1 MSGRT
6 ADGVG
11 SGPPAGAGYR
21 IGVDV
26 GGTFTDCVL
35 MRPDGSVVLEK
46 APTTPGDQSDGVIAA
61 LGQAADAEGISLEQ
75 LLAQSQTIVHGT
87 TTGDNTMIQMTGAP
101 TGLLVTRGF
110 RDEIEFRRCYKEDI
124 WDPSLPA
131 PYPIAR
137 RRVRL
142 EVDERMTA
150 EGEVL
155 DPLDE
160 EGVRKAT
167 ARLRAFGVTSIAISF
182 LHSYLNNAHEL
193 RAREIVLD
201 EYPDVEMVS
210 LSHEVL
216 PKPPE
221 FERTSTTLVNAYVGP
236 PIARYL
242 GRLTT
247 RLAEAGYRHE
257 LLVAT
262 SSGGVATADAAARRA
277 VATIGSGPTGGVTA
291 AAKVARTADL
301 GDVVSV
307 DMGGTSYDVCLIR
320 DGRPEIK
327 MDWNWFHRYCI
338 GIPMIDIPSIGAG
351 GGSIVWEEGGV
362 LHVGPQSAQSDP
374 GPVCYGRGGVEPTVT
389 DADLVLG
396 RLDPDGF
403 AGGRM
408 TLDAGA
414 ALAALAEVG
423 QRVAMSAEEVAAAAV
438 RLVDANMTDAIRR
451 VLSLAGA
458 DPRKLNL
465 VAFGGMGGVHASVQA
480 RALGMSKV
488 VVPRAAAGLSALGL
502 LAANHVVDDSR
513 GYISPIAEVDLTHL
527 GALAADLEAA
537 ARRELKV
544 ANVPDER
551 IRLEWSLLL
560 VYPGQTFDVSIPV
573 EHPADVDAAVNEFHR
588 RNAEARLIEARAQEP
603 ILRGVRLTAIGE
615 VDQPAEEMLAEVS
628 GVEPRGRRRMWVADR
643 WHDGVPVYDMADVR
657 PGVVIAGPAAITGP
671 FTTVI
676 VGDSESASAT
686 RGGDTVI
693 DLGPQARPDPAVGI

>member
-1 MSGRT
+1 M
-6 ADGVG
+6 
-11 SGPPAGAGYR
+11 AGYR

-26 GGTFTDCVL
+26 GGTFTDCVV
-35 MRPDGSVVLEK
+35 MRPDGSLLLEK
-46 APTTPGDQSDGVIAA
+46 APTTPGDQSDGVISALTQAA
-61 LGQAADAEGISLEQ
+61 AAEGLSLDALLGQTD
-75 LLAQSQTIVHGT
+75 TIVHGT
-87 TTGDNTMIQMTGAP
+87 TTGDNTMIQMSGAP
-101 TGLLVTRGF
+101 TGLIVTAGF

-150 EGEVL
+150 EGEVET
-155 DPLDE
+155 PLDE

-182 LHSYLNNAHEL
+182 LHSYLNHAHEL

-242 GRLTT
+242 GRLTQ
-247 RLAEAGYRHE
+247 RLSEAGYAHE

-291 AAKVARTADL
+291 SAKVAGTAGL

-338 GIPMIDIPSIGAG
+338 GIPMVDIPSVGAG

-362 LHVGPQSAQSDP
+362 LHVGPQSAQSQP
-374 GPVCYGRGGVEPTVT
+374 GPVCYGRGGTEPTVT

-396 RLDPDGF
+396 RLSPDGF
-403 AGGRM
+403 ANGRM
-408 TLDAGA
+408 TLDVDAA
-414 ALAALAEVG
+414 RTALAAVG
-423 QRVAMSAEEVAAAAV
+423 DRVGMSVEDVAAAAV
-438 RLVDANMTDAIRR
+438 KIVDANMTDAVRR

-465 VAFGGMGGVHASVQA
+465 VAFGGMGGVHATVQA
-480 RALGMSKV
+480 RALGMSRC
-488 VVPRAAAGLSALGL
+488 VVPAAAAGFSALGL
-502 LAANHVVDDSR
+502 LSANHVVDDSR
-513 GYISPIAEVDLTHL
+513 GYISPIAQVDLTHL
-527 GALAADLEAA
+527 GALASELESN
-537 ARRELKV
+537 ARSELRV

-588 RNAEARLIEARAQEP
+588 RNAEARLIEARAQDP
-603 ILRGVRLTAIGE
+603 ILRGVRLVAVGE
-615 VDQPAEEMLAEVS
+615 VTQPVDLVLESATALDPA
-628 GVEPRGRRRMWVADR
+628 GRRRMYIGDS
-643 WHDGVPVYDMADVR
+643 WHDDVPIFDMAGMR
-657 PGVVIAGPAAITGP
+657 PGAVVAGPAAITGP

-676 VGDSESASAT
+676 VGPGERAQAT
-686 RGGDTVI
+686 PQGDILI
-693 DLGPQARPDPAVGI
+693 DL

>member
-1 MSGRT
+1 VSQ
-6 ADGVG
+6 
-11 SGPPAGAGYR
+11 YR

-35 MRPDGSVVLEK
+35 KRPDGTVLLEK
-46 APTTPGDQSDGVIAA
+46 APTTPGDQSDGVVAA
-61 LGQAADAEGISLEQ
+61 LEQVAAAEGLSLSE
-75 LLAQSQTIVHGT
+75 LLTQTQTIVHGT
-87 TTGDNTMIQMTGAP
+87 TTGDNTMIQMSGAP

-124 WDPSLPA
+124 WDPTLPA
-131 PYPIAR
+131 PEPIAR

-142 EVDERMTA
+142 EVDERLTA
-150 EGEVL
+150 EGEV
-155 DPLDE
+155 DTPLDE

-193 RAREIVLD
+193 RARDIVLD

-242 GRLTT
+242 RRLTE
-247 RLAEAGYRHE
+247 RLAEAGYAHE

-277 VATIGSGPTGGVTA
+277 VATIGSGPTGGVHA
-291 AAKVARTADL
+291 AARAATVADI

-307 DMGGTSYDVCLIR
+307 DMGGTSYDLCLIR
-320 DGRPEIK
+320 DGRPDIK

-338 GIPMIDIPSIGAG
+338 GIPMIDIPSVGAG

-362 LHVGPQSAQSDP
+362 LHVGPQSAQSQP
-374 GPVCYGRGGVEPTVT
+374 GPVCYRRGGAEPTVT

-396 RLDPDGF
+396 RLDPVGF
-403 AGGRM
+403 NNGRM
-408 TLDAGA
+408 ELDVDGA
-414 ALAALAEVG
+414 HNALSEIG
-423 QRVAMSAEEVAAAAV
+423 QRVGLDAEDAAAAAV
-438 RLVDANMTDAIRR
+438 RLVDAHMTDAIRR

-465 VAFGGMGGVHASVQA
+465 VAFGGMGGVHATTQA
-480 RALGMSKV
+480 RALGMKRV
-488 VVPRAAAGLSALGL
+488 LVPRAAAGLSALGL
-502 LAANHVVDDSR
+502 MSANHVVDDSR
-513 GYISPIAEVDLTHL
+513 GYIS
-527 GALAADLEAA
+527 
-537 ARRELKV
+537 KV
-544 ANVPDER
+544 AELDTAHLQSLADELETNARHELSVANIPTDR
-551 IRLEWSLLL
+551 IHLEWSLLL

-573 EHPADVDAAVNEFHR
+573 QTPTDVDAAVTEFHR

-603 ILRGVRLTAIGE
+603 IVRGVRLTAVGQ
-615 VDQPAEEMLAEVS
+615 VDPPADLTLEAADAITPT
-628 GVEPRGRRRMWVADR
+628 GHRRMWIAED
-643 WHDGVPVYDMADVR
+643 WHDATPLYDMDDLR
-657 PGVVIAGPAAITGP
+657 PGVSITGPAAVKSA

-676 VGDSESASAT
+676 LAPGEVARSTAQGDILIELN
-686 RGGDTVI
+686 G
-693 DLGPQARPDPAVGI
+693 

>member
-1 MSGRT
+1 
-6 ADGVG
+6 V
-11 SGPPAGAGYR
+11 AGYR

-26 GGTFTDCVL
+26 GGTFTDCVV
-35 MRPDGSVVLEK
+35 MRPDGSLLLEK
-46 APTTPGDQSDGVIAA
+46 APTTPGDQSDGVINALTHAA
-61 LGQAADAEGISLEQ
+61 AAEGQSLEALLGQTD
-75 LLAQSQTIVHGT
+75 TNVHGT

-101 TGLLVTRGF
+101 TGLIVTKGF

-150 EGEVL
+150 EGEVET
-155 DPLDE
+155 PLDE

-167 ARLRAFGVTSIAISF
+167 ARLRAFGVTSIAVSF
-182 LHSYLNNAHEL
+182 LHSYLNHTHEL

-242 GRLTT
+242 GRLTS
-247 RLAEAGYRHE
+247 RLAEGGYAHE

-291 AAKVARTADL
+291 SAKVAGKAGL

-338 GIPMIDIPSIGAG
+338 GIPMIDIPSVGAG
-351 GGSIVWEEGGV
+351 GGSIIWEEGGV
-362 LHVGPQSAQSDP
+362 LHVGPQSAQSQP
-374 GPVCYGRGGVEPTVT
+374 GPVCYGRGGTEPTVT

-396 RLDPDGF
+396 RLAPEGF
-403 AGGRM
+403 ANGRM
-408 TLDAGA
+408 TLDVAAARA
-414 ALAALAEVG
+414 ALAKVG
-423 QRVAMSAEEVAAAAV
+423 ERVGLSVEDVAAAAI
-438 RLVDANMTDAIRR
+438 RIVDANMTDAVRR

-465 VAFGGMGGVHASVQA
+465 VAFGGMGGVHATAQG
-480 RALGMSKV
+480 RALGMSRV
-488 VVPRAAAGLSALGL
+488 VVPAAAAGFSALGL
-502 LAANHVVDDSR
+502 LSANHVVDDSR
-513 GYISPIAEVDLTHL
+513 GYISPIAQVDLTHL
-527 GALAADLEAA
+527 GALASELEAN
-537 ARRELKV
+537 ARAELRV

-551 IRLEWSLLL
+551 IKLEWSLLL

-588 RNAEARLIEARAQEP
+588 RNAEARLIEARAQDP
-603 ILRGVRLTAIGE
+603 ILRGVRLVAVGE
-615 VDQPAEEMLAEVS
+615 VSQPADLVLERATA
-628 GVEPRGRRRMWVADR
+628 VEPQGKRRMWIAAANESSG
-643 WHDGVPVYDMADVR
+643 WHDDVPVFAMADVR
-657 PGVVIAGPAAITGP
+657 PGVTINGPAAIAGP

-676 VGDSESASAT
+676 VGAGERAQAT
-686 RGGDTVI
+686 PEGDVLI
-693 DLGPQARPDPAVGI
+693 DL